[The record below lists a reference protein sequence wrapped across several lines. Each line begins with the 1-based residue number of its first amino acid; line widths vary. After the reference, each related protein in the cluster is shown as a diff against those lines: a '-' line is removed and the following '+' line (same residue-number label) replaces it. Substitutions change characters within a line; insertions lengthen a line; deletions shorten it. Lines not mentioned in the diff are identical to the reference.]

1 MKCIAIDDEP
11 LALNIIENFCAKVP
25 FLKLCRCFNSAIDAL
40 EYLRAEPVDL
50 MFLDINMPHIT
61 GVEFARVL
69 DTPPMII
76 FTTAYQDYA
85 LTGFELNAIDYIVKP
100 FSFDRF
106 LRAVNKAYELQMLRE
121 TASVQRPDPDRY
133 IMIKVEYSTVKVFI
147 KDITYIEGL
156 KDYIRICTPQKNF
169 VTKSTMKNI
178 VDKLPANEFIRIH
191 KSFIVSIDKITSFEN
206 NHIHLANG
214 SEIVKIPLGSQY
226 RDSFSHFLE
235 QNKL

>member
-11 LALNIIENFCAKVP
+11 LALNIIENFCAKIP
-25 FLKLCRCFNSAIDAL
+25 FLKLCRCFNNAL
-40 EYLRAEPVDL
+40 EAIEYMRNENIDL

-106 LRAVNKAYELQMLRE
+106 LRAVNKAYELYTLRE
-121 TASVQRPDPDRY
+121 NSGQRSDVDRY

-147 KDITYIEGL
+147 KDIVYIEGL
-156 KDYIRICTPQKNF
+156 KDYIRICTPQKNY
-169 VTKSTMKNI
+169 VTKSTMKNMI
-178 VDKLPANEFIRIH
+178 EKLPSNEFIRIH

-206 NHIHLANG
+206 NHIHLNMG
-214 SEIVKIPLGSQY
+214 SENVKIPLGSQY
-226 RDSFSHFLE
+226 KDSFFQFLE